1 MENTVNLRS
10 IISLALPALGVLAA
24 PPLYLLLDTAVIG
37 RLGAVE
43 LAALAAGTTIFS
55 IVTTQLTFLAYGTTA
70 RASRAFGRGD
80 AAGAVKEG
88 IQASW
93 VAVFVGLLLLGA
105 ILAGADTFARW
116 LAPNPA
122 ISSEAAIWLRIA
134 AFAIPLVLLTQA
146 GNGWLRGLQNT
157 RSPLYYVIG
166 GLAPAALAIIPLVH
180 FFGLAG
186 SALAVLMGECITA
199 SAFVVKLLK
208 EARSRKLALRP
219 EGRLIK
225 SQLVLGRDLI
235 VRSLAFQVAF
245 LSAAAVAGRVGAE
258 ALAGHQVQLQ
268 LWNLVSL
275 VLDSLAIAAQTLV
288 GATLGGGSKES
299 ARWTGREVVKW
310 STLIALGLAAVFLAG
325 RWFLPGWFT
334 SDSAVIDT
342 MVAGPWW
349 ILVAMV
355 PIGGVVFAL
364 DGVLLGAG
372 DAAYLRNATVAS
384 VVLGFLP
391 PVWLAWYFGWGLTGI
406 WCGLLAFMLLR
417 LVFVTLRYRSDD
429 WLRMGAA

>member
-1 MENTVNLRS
+1 MENQISLRS
-10 IISLALPALGVLAA
+10 IVSLALPALGVLAA

-43 LAALAAGTTIFS
+43 LAALAAGTTVFS
-55 IVTTQLTFLAYGTTA
+55 VVTTQLTFLAYGTTA

-80 AAGAVKEG
+80 SAGAVREG

-93 VAVFVGLLLLGA
+93 VAIFVGLALLLA
-105 ILAGADTFARW
+105 ILFGAGTFASW
-116 LAPNPA
+116 LAPDPA
-122 ISSEAAIWLRIA
+122 IATEAAIWLRIA

-146 GNGWLRGLQNT
+146 GNGWLRGLQDT
-157 RSPLYYVIG
+157 RSPLVYVVA
-166 GLAPAALAIIPLVH
+166 GLGPAAITIIPLVH
-180 FFGLAG
+180 FCGLAG
-186 SALAVLMGECITA
+186 SALAVLFGETITA
-199 SAFVVKLLK
+199 TAFVVKLLK
-208 EARSRKLALRP
+208 EARRRGLALRP
-219 EGRLIK
+219 DSGLIK

-245 LSAAAVAGRVGAE
+245 LSAAAVAGRVGAQ

-288 GATLGGGSKES
+288 GATLGRGSKPE
-299 ARWTGREVVKW
+299 ARWTGRAVIGW
-310 STLIALGLAAVFLAG
+310 SVAIACGLAVVFFAG

-334 SDSAVIDT
+334 NDSGVIDT
-342 MVAGPWW
+342 MASGPWW
-349 ILVAMV
+349 ILVAMI

-372 DAAYLRNATVAS
+372 DAAFLRNATVAA
-384 VVLGFLP
+384 VMLGFLP

-406 WCGLLAFMLLR
+406 WCGLLAFMILR
-417 LVFVTLRYRSDD
+417 LVFVTLRYRGDA
-429 WLRMGAA
+429 WLRTGAA